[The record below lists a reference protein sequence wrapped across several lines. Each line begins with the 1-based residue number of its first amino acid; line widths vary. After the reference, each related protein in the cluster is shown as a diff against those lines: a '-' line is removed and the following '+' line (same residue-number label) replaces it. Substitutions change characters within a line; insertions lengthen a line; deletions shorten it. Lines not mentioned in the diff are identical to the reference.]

1 MMMTFITQ
9 GGEGQGNTKKKSKAT
24 KSKGRGREDGASRAL
39 TRQVAEYLESD
50 LQSKG
55 WTVLPVQ
62 QVPTG
67 SVIQGSKDGRNVTV
81 LVSHLSENA
90 DEYATM
96 IMVSVQ
102 R

>member
-1 MMMTFITQ
+1 M
-9 GGEGQGNTKKKSKAT
+9 EEKEA
-24 KSKGRGREDGASRAL
+24 ASEMPLCCNQRKVCD
-39 TRQVAEYLESD
+39 QVADYLESD

-62 QVPTG
+62 EVPTG

-81 LVSHLSENA
+81 LVSHLSESG